1 MRREPVVAILILFSL
16 LLSCSTKYPKSPT
29 SKTSKAEEEKILFI
43 AYEITRDSIS
53 GKIAAKILYQRTA
66 VGSIKPG
73 SIESAPLNGGN
84 WAITAGNQKEPLETI
99 IVENPLHRKLEY
111 VGNDGAL
118 QTKEVWLP
126 RAELAIRMNYSRAMK
141 TIDIAEISNDKNNR
155 IIFSHAIEP
164 IDQ

>member
-66 VGSIKPG
+66 VGSI
-73 SIESAPLNGGN
+73 
-84 WAITAGNQKEPLETI
+84 
-99 IVENPLHRKLEY
+99 
-111 VGNDGAL
+111 
-118 QTKEVWLP
+118 
-126 RAELAIRMNYSRAMK
+126 
-141 TIDIAEISNDKNNR
+141 
-155 IIFSHAIEP
+155 
-164 IDQ
+164 